1 MTTQARELAN
11 LVSNAGDVSLG
22 DDITLASDGAVINL
36 GADSDVSLTHVHNAG
51 ILLNST
57 RKLQFGDAG
66 TFIHQS
72 ADGVLDL
79 VSDTEIEINATTID
93 INGNADISGT
103 LGVTGAITGNL
114 TGTASLATTS
124 TITANN
130 TASETV
136 FPVFVDGATG
146 TQGLETDTGF
156 TYNPGTNTLAVVNLT
171 VSGTNTIVDSV
182 TMNANNGVIFEG
194 ASANDHETTLTS
206 VDATADRTISLPDAT
221 GTLSLIAGTETLTN
235 KTLTSP
241 VISTIAGSTI
251 TLDSAGA
258 ITLNADGG
266 VVDFKDGSAN
276 IGRFENASSDFKIES
291 RVQDKDIVLVGN
303 DGGTGIEAL
312 RLDMSAAGKA
322 TFTGEIEISAGSPT
336 FILNANSQ
344 ATNKKKIRLA
354 ASQVAAGDFHIQQ
367 MADNGTTILLN
378 AFSIANGGNVGIGS
392 SAPENLLHV
401 KAGDNVTAVLKIE
414 GGKPTVTAVG
424 EINAQLDFGS
434 NDASVNGTGNI
445 GGRIASVTETTNG
458 AYVGMA
464 FSTFKQDADP
474 KLNEHLRIRADGKI
488 GIGDNAP
495 QDRLEIRGV
504 AGTRGGLT
512 ISNTN
517 HNEPAISFAR
527 NVAATARI
535 HITEPGAL
543 HTSSLVFQ
551 TSNASGG
558 APNLVDAMTINK
570 DGNILPQFNVEL
582 KDSKIMLFGNSGDG
596 RIAFDGTDTLNI
608 TATNGSATTLVAKAN
623 TVFLQSAANKVM
635 FKGIANGASEIYFND
650 NKKLH
655 TLNTGIQVTG
665 NVTVSGNYGTSAND
679 LDLVYPAGSGKELR
693 IFRANGNT
701 VAIFNEA
708 EQLLL
713 GGATTASDSATG
725 VSVQHGSQTNKYG
738 FRHDGAG
745 KFMRMGCP
753 NASFAYIETDASS
766 GIRLDAAVSKAS
778 GSFRIKH
785 PLPSKNSTHDLV
797 HSFIEGPQ
805 ADNIYRGVTTLVS
818 GSATINIDT
827 VSGMTEGTYVLLNT
841 NTSCF
846 TSNETDWDA
855 VKGSVSGNTLTIT
868 CQNSSST
875 ATVSWLVIGERHD
888 QHMKDTGWTNADG
901 TVIVEPLQDVR

>member
-182 TMNANNGVIFEG
+182 TMNANNAVIFEG

-241 VISTIAGSTI
+241 VISTIVGSTI

-344 ATNKKKIRLA
+344 ATNKKKIRLG

-367 MADNGTTILLN
+367 MADNGTTVALN
-378 AFSIANGGNVGIGS
+378 AFTIANGGNVGIGS

-474 KLNEHLRIRADGKI
+474 KLNEHLRIRADGKV
-488 GIGDNAP
+488 GIGSTAPVQMLDVRAADGKCDN
-495 QDRLEIRGV
+495 EFV
-504 AGTRGGLT
+504 AYFLNQEATSGHNFGLNLQAG
-512 ISNTN
+512 S
-517 HNEPAISFAR
+517 
-527 NVAATARI
+527 AAGDI
-535 HITEPGAL
+535 AL
-543 HTSSLVFQ
+543 NINNF
-551 TSNASGG
+551 NAS
-558 APNLVDAMTINK
+558 ANLMR
-570 DGNILPQFNVEL
+570 LY
-582 KDSKIMLFGNSGDG
+582 GDG
-596 RIAFDGTDTLNI
+596 RVVFPSNALGVGTDSPASKLHVHNANSATNRIARFESTIDNLNEYTAITVGKSGSHTASMGIQLLAIDQMFLGVTSNGSTFNPGTGGTGTGLYLSAAGDVRTPGQRYTSVNRNGNQTVGAGAWTTWTHSHTLENNGTTMRTGTGVI
-608 TATNGSATTLVAKAN
+608 TFPIAGVYLVTGLISMEGVTATNYVQYRAIFGSHAQQ
-623 TVFLQSAANKVM
+623 FLGINEKTSNGSDINDYGYDVPISFMVKV
-635 FKGIANGASEIYFND
+635 GASETMN
-650 NKKLH
+650 
-655 TLNTGIQVTG
+655 IQVFSGGG
-665 NVTVSGNYGTSAND
+665 NVTI
-679 LDLVYPAGSGKELR
+679 R
-693 IFRANGNT
+693 
-701 VAIFNEA
+701 
-708 EQLLL
+708 
-713 GGATTASDSATG
+713 GGAATSSMQ
-725 VSVQHGSQTNKYG
+725 V
-738 FRHDGAG
+738 RL
-745 KFMRMGCP
+745 MG
-753 NASFAYIETDASS
+753 
-766 GIRLDAAVSKAS
+766 
-778 GSFRIKH
+778 
-785 PLPSKNSTHDLV
+785 
-797 HSFIEGPQ
+797 
-805 ADNIYRGVTTLVS
+805 
-818 GSATINIDT
+818 
-827 VSGMTEGTYVLLNT
+827 
-841 NTSCF
+841 
-846 TSNETDWDA
+846 
-855 VKGSVSGNTLTIT
+855 
-868 CQNSSST
+868 
-875 ATVSWLVIGERHD
+875 
-888 QHMKDTGWTNADG
+888 
-901 TVIVEPLQDVR
+901 